1 MSAAARPPSSSP
13 YFLITAQGNPSA
25 PCRRCT
31 SSAQP
36 MTRFTS
42 PVGGAPSG
50 GAAHRVVSVLDMV
63 QCPARV
69 CGTAVCIAS
78 GALAAVAQL
87 QQSSTE
93 LGRDVQEAC
102 AHVPSR
108 PSHTVP
114 PRCPALGPAEKS
126 IRVSARLAEGRPP
139 SPDGRESLHHWPQ
152 WSGLHRIFDEA

>member
-1 MSAAARPPSSSP
+1 MSAAARPPLSP
-13 YFLITAQGNPSA
+13 KYFLTTTKGTPS
-25 PCRRCT
+25 PPWRRCA

-36 MTRFTS
+36 TTRFTS

-50 GAAHRVVSVLDMV
+50 GDAHRVVSVLDMV

-78 GALAAVAQL
+78 GTLAAVAQL

-93 LGRDVQEAC
+93 LGRDVHEAC
-102 AHVPSR
+102 AHVACR

-126 IRVSARLAEGRPP
+126 
-139 SPDGRESLHHWPQ
+139 
-152 WSGLHRIFDEA
+152 